1 MHMGWVELLLKLH
14 DARIDLVVSS
24 RCCEYCSAVC
34 KVSNLWPMPVNI
46 VSDMHFQSIR
56 VYCAAQHDHDCTLY
70 QTLYDAAV
78 QINAFLEGVYD
89 LPRNKRQI

>member
-1 MHMGWVELLLKLH
+1 
-14 DARIDLVVSS
+14 
-24 RCCEYCSAVC
+24 
-34 KVSNLWPMPVNI
+34 MPVNI
-46 VSDMHFQSIR
+46 VSDMHLQSIR

-78 QINAFLEGVYD
+78 QINAFLERVYD